1 MFSLSNYSFNIHAVP
16 PLVTA
21 FSVLLLGLFVVAR
34 EKGSRVSLLYLSY
47 TLAAASWL
55 FSVSMALSLYRSSE
69 DIALQWM
76 KFANA
81 GVAMIPATLYHFTAV
96 VLETEKRDR
105 QRVRFAWIAS
115 TFFLVVTLLTNVL
128 FDSFYHYSWGI
139 FVKYR
144 WPAGLFVIYFFA
156 MTISILRLYWVE
168 YRRSDPHTTKQRRA
182 KAFLTAF
189 SIGYLGALDFLPAF
203 GIPYYP
209 LSSVPMICM
218 LILVAQAI
226 WRYRLVDIT
235 PAFAAREI
243 IDTMNDALNVLDPD
257 RVVRVVNQA
266 TCSLLGCQEQD
277 LIGRRPAEG
286 MAACREFAEQLEL
299 ISGSSTVH
307 NREVDYRPNGGG
319 RRTLSLSS
327 SIMRNQ
333 SGERVATLCL
343 LNDITDRRRAE
354 ESLLLFRN
362 LLDRSNDAIFVND
375 PATGRFLMVNEKA
388 CSNLGYSS
396 KELLSLRTT
405 DIEAQFPD
413 QRSWDA
419 HVNEV
424 KSRGHLILEGI
435 HKRSD
440 GSPLPVE
447 VSVTY
452 MTSGEKDYMVALARD
467 ISERKLS
474 EQALRTSEE
483 RLSKAQRMAHVGNW
497 EWDLVT
503 DHLWWSG
510 EVYRIYGVD
519 PAQFVPGFEAVGK
532 TMHPDDLTLFLKAV
546 DAAIEERKPFEM
558 DYRIIRPDG
567 TIRTVHAIGEAN
579 PDASG
584 KPRIFSGTVQDV
596 TDRRRA
602 EEEREQLI
610 SQLQEANEKLQ
621 SIDKMK
627 TNFISMV
634 SHELRTPLT
643 TIKAFVEL
651 LLMKQGMPDEQKVK
665 LMSTINIETDR
676 LARLITDLLDLSRIE
691 AGSMKWQV
699 DEVSIEELIQSVIA
713 RMCVLFENKGLRVT
727 TAFSQP
733 FSRLSVD
740 RDRLVQ
746 VVTNIL
752 SNAVKFTSAG
762 GAVHVA
768 VRREATPVAQIVVEI
783 SDTGIGIPAEHI
795 DLIFEKFHRSDDKLT
810 SAIEGTGLGLAITR
824 QIVEHHG
831 GRIWATST
839 HGKGSKFTF
848 TLPLSGDHGV
858 G

>member
-1 MFSLSNYSFNIHAVP
+1 
-16 PLVTA
+16 
-21 FSVLLLGLFVVAR
+21 
-34 EKGSRVSLLYLSY
+34 
-47 TLAAASWL
+47 
-55 FSVSMALSLYRSSE
+55 
-69 DIALQWM
+69 
-76 KFANA
+76 
-81 GVAMIPATLYHFTAV
+81 
-96 VLETEKRDR
+96 
-105 QRVRFAWIAS
+105 
-115 TFFLVVTLLTNVL
+115 
-128 FDSFYHYSWGI
+128 
-139 FVKYR
+139 
-144 WPAGLFVIYFFA
+144 
-156 MTISILRLYWVE
+156 
-168 YRRSDPHTTKQRRA
+168 
-182 KAFLTAF
+182 
-189 SIGYLGALDFLPAF
+189 
-203 GIPYYP
+203 
-209 LSSVPMICM
+209 
-218 LILVAQAI
+218 
-226 WRYRLVDIT
+226 
-235 PAFAAREI
+235 
-243 IDTMNDALNVLDPD
+243 
-257 RVVRVVNQA
+257 
-266 TCSLLGCQEQD
+266 
-277 LIGRRPAEG
+277 
-286 MAACREFAEQLEL
+286 
-299 ISGSSTVH
+299 
-307 NREVDYRPNGGG
+307 
-319 RRTLSLSS
+319 
-327 SIMRNQ
+327 
-333 SGERVATLCL
+333 
-343 LNDITDRRRAE
+343 
-354 ESLLLFRN
+354 
-362 LLDRSNDAIFVND
+362 
-375 PATGRFLMVNEKA
+375 MVNEKA

-396 KELLSLRTT
+396 NELLSLRTI
-405 DIEAQFPD
+405 DIEAQYPD

-419 HVNEV
+419 HVTEV
-424 KSRGHLILEGI
+424 KSRGHLILEGL

-452 MTSGEKDYMVALARD
+452 MTSGEKDYMVALSRD

-510 EVYRIYGVD
+510 EVYRIYAVD
-519 PAQFVPGFEAVGK
+519 PAQFVPSFEAVGK
-532 TMHPDDLTLFLKAV
+532 TMYPDDLTLFLKAV
-546 DAAIEERKPFEM
+546 NAAAEERKPFEM
-558 DYRIIRPDG
+558 DYRLIRPAG
-567 TIRTVHAIGEAN
+567 TIRTVHAIGEAS
-579 PDASG
+579 PDATG

-596 TDRRRA
+596 TDRKRA

-627 TNFISMV
+627 SNFISMV

-665 LMSTINIETDR
+665 LMSTINVETDR

-699 DEVSIEELIQSVIA
+699 DDVSIEELIQSVIA
-713 RMCVLFENKGLRVT
+713 RMGVLFENKGLRVT
-727 TAFSQP
+727 TSFSQHV
-733 FSRLSVD
+733 SRLPAD

-762 GAVHVA
+762 GAIHVA
-768 VRREATPVAQIVVEI
+768 VRREASPLAQIVVEI

-810 SAIEGTGLGLAITR
+810 SAIEGTGFGLAITR

-839 HGKGSKFTF
+839 HGKGSMFTF